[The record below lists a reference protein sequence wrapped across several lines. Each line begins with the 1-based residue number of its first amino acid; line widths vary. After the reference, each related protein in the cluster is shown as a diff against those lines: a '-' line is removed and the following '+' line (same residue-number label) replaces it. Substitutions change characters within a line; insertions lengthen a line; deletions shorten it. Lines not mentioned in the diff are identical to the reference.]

1 MVDTAV
7 EINGLRSEIFIRA
20 RNFFFSFEIFV
31 ILGDIY
37 HWPRRKF
44 SKFSFSFFFVFTI
57 NFNLVINN
65 L

>member
-1 MVDTAV
+1 M
-7 EINGLRSEIFIRA
+7 GLEVKYLSGLVI
-20 RNFFFSFEIFV
+20 FFFSFEIFV

-37 HWPRRKF
+37 HWLRRKF